1 MLYLY
6 AILESPP
13 PQKALPAGIGGAVPL
28 FVESHGLACAASE
41 AADATIAP
49 EPSQIWRHQEV
60 VAALMEGRPVLP
72 LRFGTVVAD
81 AAAGLRLLAR
91 HHAELSAQLDRVR
104 HCVEFALR
112 VAGFAEHAD
121 PSLDAGPLA
130 GPLAGAGPGASHLRT
145 LVRRERGWPASSDAF
160 PHGTLNTHA
169 QSRLLWARSPSQPD
183 LRASFLVQRRS
194 AAAFLADVA
203 ALQRLRPDLGI
214 TVTGPWPPYSFSDPD
229 LSGGP
234 E

>member
-6 AILESPP
+6 AILESPL
-13 PQKALPAGIGGAVPL
+13 PQKRLPPGIGGASPL
-28 FVESHGLACAASE
+28 FVESHGLACAVSE

-60 VAALMEGRPVLP
+60 VAALMEGPPVLP
-72 LRFGTVVAD
+72 LRFGTVVED
-81 AAAGLRLLAR
+81 SAACLRLLAR
-91 HHAELSAQLDRVR
+91 HHAELCAQLDRVR

-112 VAGFAEHAD
+112 VAGLPELPDPD
-121 PSLDAGPLA
+121 PSSNLA
-130 GPLAGAGPGASHLRT
+130 GPGPGTSHLRT
-145 LVRRERGWPASSDAF
+145 LVRRERGWPGSSAAF
-160 PHGTLNTHA
+160 PHDTLTTHA
-169 QSRLLWARSPSQPD
+169 ASRLLWARSPSQPD

-194 AAAFLADVA
+194 ASAFLDDVG

-229 LSGGP
+229 LTGGR

>member
-13 PQKALPAGIGGAVPL
+13 PQKTLPAGIGGAVPV
-28 FVESHGLACAASE
+28 FVETHGLACAVSA

-81 AAAGLRLLAR
+81 AAAGLRLLAS
-91 HHAELSAQLDRVR
+91 HHAELSAQLGRVR

-112 VAGFAEHAD
+112 VTGFAEHAD
-121 PSLDAGPLA
+121 PSLDAGPLS
-130 GPLAGAGPGASHLRT
+130 GTGPGASHLRT
-145 LVRRERGWPASSDAF
+145 LVRRERGWPTSSDAF

-183 LRASFLVQRRS
+183 LRASFLVHRRS
-194 AAAFLADVA
+194 AAAFLDDVA

>member
-13 PQKALPAGIGGAVPL
+13 PQKPLPPGIGGAAPL
-28 FVESHGLACAASE
+28 FVESHALVCAASE
-41 AADATIAP
+41 AADAAIAR

-72 LRFGTVVAD
+72 LRFGTVVED
-81 AAAGLRLLAR
+81 SAACLRLLAR

-112 VAGFAEHAD
+112 VAGLSELAD
-121 PSLDAGPLA
+121 PGLDPNATPAGL
-130 GPLAGAGPGASHLRT
+130 GPGASHLRT
-145 LVRRERGWPASSDAF
+145 LVRRERGWPVSSAAF
-160 PHGTLNTHA
+160 PHDTLTAHA
-169 QSRLLWARSPSQPD
+169 ASRLLWARSPSQPD

-194 AAAFLADVA
+194 ASAFLDDVN

-229 LSGGP
+229 LSGGR

>member
-13 PQKALPAGIGGAVPL
+13 PQKTLPAGIGGAVPL

-130 GPLAGAGPGASHLRT
+130 GAGPGASHLRT

>member
-13 PQKALPAGIGGAVPL
+13 PKIPLPPGIGGAAP
-28 FVESHGLACAASE
+28 FFEETNGLACAASE
-41 AADATIAP
+41 AADATVAP

-60 VAALMEGRPVLP
+60 VAALSDGRPVLP
-72 LRFGTVVAD
+72 LRFGTVVED
-81 AAAGLRLLAR
+81 SAACLRLLAR
-91 HHAELSAQLDRVR
+91 YHTELRAQIDRVR

-112 VAGFAEHAD
+112 VAGLAEGDD
-121 PSLDAGPLA
+121 PSPVPA
-130 GPLAGAGPGASHLRT
+130 AGAPGLGPGASHLRT
-145 LVRRERGWPASSDAF
+145 LVRRERGWPPSSAAF
-160 PHGTLNTHA
+160 PHDALAAHA
-169 QSRLLWARSPSQPD
+169 RSRLLWARSPSQPD
-183 LRASFLVQRRS
+183 LRASFLVPRGS
-194 AAAFLADVA
+194 ASAFLDDVT